1 MYFIGVDWA
10 DSKHDICVLDPD
22 GQIIREF
29 EISNDQHGF
38 DILRKRIFRLQDD
51 VEINIERPDGLI
63 VDWLVRNGYTV
74 YVTPP
79 TSLHHRRPRRSKDD
93 KGDAYL
99 LAYLLRI
106 KDNEC
111 RLLASRSDIVEEMR
125 QLLRA
130 YDDMVREQRRQGNR
144 LTYLLKQY
152 YPSALKLFCQPYR
165 LISLAFLEKYPTPEM
180 ARTASVDDLSQFLRD
195 NRYSGKKVDDKA
207 VEMFNL
213 LQAPAPSAAVHTG
226 LMIHVQVLIPL
237 LRHIYYSRTDLRK
250 RVLKLFP
257 VHPDMAWWNTIP
269 GAQNL
274 TGARLLAWIGDDR
287 VRFPNANTLQA
298 TAGTA
303 PVTRRSGKSRS
314 VEFRQA
320 CSHKLRK
327 AVDDLARQSAKKSQW
342 AKEYYDAQVARGH
355 GSARAYRALGNRWL
369 SIIWKLWQT
378 KTPYDEQIH
387 LANRARK
394 QPKAVLQRA
403 G

>member
-1 MYFIGVDWA
+1 MYYIGIDWT
-10 DSKHDICVLDPD
+10 DMKHDICILDSE

-29 EISNDQHGF
+29 EISNDQRGF
-38 DILRKRIFRLQDD
+38 GILRKRMFRLKG
-51 VEINIERPDGLI
+51 EFAINIERPDGLL
-63 VDWLVRNGYTV
+63 VDWLVRNGHTI

-99 LAYLLRI
+99 LAYLLRL

-111 RLLASRSDIVEEMR
+111 RLLASRSDLVEELR

-152 YPSALKLFCQPYR
+152 YPSALQLFSRPYC
-165 LISLAFLEKYPTPEM
+165 LIALAFLEKYPTPQV
-180 ARTASVDDLSQFLRD
+180 AKTANVDDLCQFLRD
-195 NRYSGKKVDDKA
+195 NHYSGKKVDDKA

-213 LQAPAPSAAVHTG
+213 IQAPALTATVQTG
-226 LMIHVQVLIPL
+226 LMIHVQILIPL
-237 LRHIYYSRTDLRK
+237 LRHIYHNRTDLRK
-250 RVLKLFP
+250 RIVKAAP
-257 VHPDMAWWNTIP
+257 NHPDMGWWNTIP
-269 GAQNL
+269 GVQKL

-287 VRFPNANTLQA
+287 GRFPNANTLQA

-303 PVTRRSGKSRS
+303 PVTRRSGKSKS
-314 VEFRQA
+314 VEFRHA

-327 AVDDLARQSAKKSQW
+327 AIDDLARQSVKKSHW
-342 AKEYYDAQVARGH
+342 AREYYSEQVARGH
-355 GSARAYRALGNRWL
+355 GSARSYRALGNRWL

-387 LANRARK
+387 LANRARNK
-394 QPKAVLQRA
+394 SRAALQRA

>member
-1 MYFIGVDWA
+1 MYYIGIDWA
-10 DSKHDICVLDPD
+10 DSKHDLCVLDPE

-29 EISNDQHGF
+29 EISNDQRGF
-38 DILRKRIFRLQDD
+38 DILRKRILRLKDD
-51 VEINIERPDGLI
+51 VEINIERSDGLI
-63 VDWLVRNGYTV
+63 VDWLVRNGHTV

-106 KDNEC
+106 KDTEC

-130 YDDMVREQRRQGNR
+130 YDDMVQEQRRQGNR
-144 LTYLLKQY
+144 LIYLLKQY

-165 LISLAFLEKYPTPEM
+165 LIGLAFLEKYPTPEM
-180 ARTASVDDLSQFLRD
+180 ARTAKVDDLRQFLRD
-195 NRYSGKKVDDKA
+195 NHYSGKKVDDKA

-237 LRHIYYSRTDLRK
+237 LRHIYHSRTDLRK
-250 RVLKLFP
+250 RVMRLFP
-257 VHPDMAWWNTIP
+257 THPDMEWWNTIP

-287 VRFPNANTLQA
+287 GRFPNANTLQA

-303 PVTRRSGKSRS
+303 PVTRKSGKSRS
-314 VEFRQA
+314 VQFRHA
-320 CSHKLRK
+320 CSRKLRK
-327 AVDDLARQSAKKSQW
+327 AIDDLARQSVKKSSW
-342 AKEYYDAQVARGH
+342 AKEYYNEQVARGH

-369 SIIWKLWQT
+369 SIVWKLWQT
-378 KTPYDEQIH
+378 QTPYDEQIH
-387 LANRARK
+387 LANRARH

>member
-1 MYFIGVDWA
+1 MYHIGIDWA
-10 DSKHDICVLDPD
+10 DTKHDICILDSE

-29 EISNDQHGF
+29 EISNDQRGF
-38 DILRKRIFRLQDD
+38 GILRKRMDRLKG
-51 VEINIERPDGLI
+51 EFAINIERPDGLL
-63 VDWLVRNGYTV
+63 VDWLVRNGHTV

-99 LAYLLRI
+99 LAYLLRL

-111 RLLASRSDIVEEMR
+111 RLLASRSDLVEELR

-144 LTYLLKQY
+144 LTYLLKQF
-152 YPSALKLFCQPYR
+152 YPAALQLFSRPYC
-165 LISLAFLEKYPTPEM
+165 LIALAFLEKYPTPEV
-180 ARTASVDDLSQFLRD
+180 AKTANVDDLCQFLRD
-195 NRYSGKKVDDKA
+195 NHYSGKKVDDKA

-213 LQAPAPSAAVHTG
+213 LQSPALVATVQTG
-226 LMIHVQVLIPL
+226 LMIHVQILIPL
-237 LRHIYYSRTDLRK
+237 LRHIYHSRTDLRK
-250 RVLKLFP
+250 RIVKAAP
-257 VHPDMAWWNTIP
+257 NHPDMGWWNTIQ
-269 GAQNL
+269 GAQKL

-287 VRFPNANTLQA
+287 GRFPNANTLQA

-303 PVTRRSGKSRS
+303 PVTRRSGKSKS
-314 VEFRQA
+314 VEFRHA

-327 AVDDLARQSAKKSQW
+327 AIDDLARQSVKKSHW
-342 AKEYYDAQVARGH
+342 AREYYSEQVARGH

-387 LANRARK
+387 LANRARNK
-394 QPKAVLQRA
+394 PRAALQRA